1 MAMHEASL
9 VRRLIAMVA
18 TEAARVGDGAV
29 SVVRVEV
36 GALSGVEP
44 LLVQLAYE
52 RQVPESRLAGSQLE
66 IELVPLRARCDG
78 CGVFE
83 VTQFRF
89 ACPQCGNPRTL
100 VVSGEDFRLVSFD
113 QFTESGGSRE

>member
-1 MAMHEASL
+1 MHEASL

-18 TEAARVGDGAV
+18 TEADRTGAGAV
-29 SVVRVEV
+29 LVVRVEV

-52 RQVPESRLAGSQLE
+52 RQVPESRLSGSRLE
-66 IELVPLRARCDG
+66 IELVPLRALCDR

-83 VTQFRF
+83 VPQFRF
-89 ACPQCGNPRTL
+89 ACPQCGNQKTS
-100 VVSGEDFRLVSFD
+100 VVSGEEFRLVSFD
-113 QFTESGGSRE
+113 QFTESGEPRE